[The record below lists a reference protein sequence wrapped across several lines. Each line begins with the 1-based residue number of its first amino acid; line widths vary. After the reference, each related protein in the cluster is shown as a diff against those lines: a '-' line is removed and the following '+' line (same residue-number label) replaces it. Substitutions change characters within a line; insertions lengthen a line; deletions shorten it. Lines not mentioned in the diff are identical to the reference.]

1 MNGEISEGTID
12 NFQLKVIKEN
22 TLFFFATMKE
32 WLEQATKAKPKL
44 ANGVFARNT
53 MLPPL
58 VSLKEPPI
66 GLLNEQIKLGLE
78 LGIEVVL

>member
-1 MNGEISEGTID
+1 
-12 NFQLKVIKEN
+12 
-22 TLFFFATMKE
+22 MKE

-66 GLLNEQIKLGLE
+66 GLLNEQLKLGLE
-78 LGIEVVL
+78 LGIEVML